1 MAEKPGPETL
11 RALAAGLHV
20 PVALAEIDALAAHA
34 DAWEAERAG
43 RDALAEQL
51 AEAQKRLELLEQE
64 RKWWLENA
72 IKRHKRAEARRSGR
86 TPRSRAR
93 T

>member
-11 RALAAGLHV
+11 RALAASLHV
-20 PVALAEIDALAAHA
+20 PVTLAEMDALAAHA
-34 DAWEAERAG
+34 DAWQAERAE

-51 AEAQKRLELLEQE
+51 AEAQKRLESLEQE

-72 IKRHKRAEARRSGR
+72 IKRHKRAEARRSER
-86 TPRSRAR
+86 PPRSRER
-93 T
+93 K